1 MAASRKYPVE
11 LRERAVR
18 LYRES
23 DPKPVIAQLA
33 RQLNVHP
40 EALRNWIRQ
49 NEHEPSTLEDRPT
62 TDSNVPELLQDTR
75 NPGLPKVAIFG
86 VTSMDQLP
94 SAEQLR
100 SHPAHP
106 FEADTFAFSLF
117 ENDLDLTRILKEL
130 DPQCIVTIGDMS
142 SFKNLMAAPN
152 YIRSKWIHKDRA
164 SDLRGIDMLHCFL
177 GGALPGYFGERGVRK
192 VSVYT
197 PVYNTGQERLLRT
210 WRSLQRQSY
219 RDWEWVIVDDHSSDP
234 GTLEALQEIGADYRV
249 SIHRLEKPSG
259 NIGVLKGYLC
269 SAASGDIFLELD
281 HDDVLTPQAVSWIV
295 DAFAKHPECGV
306 AYTDWSEQFEGKL
319 EFGNYGEYYAFG
331 YGKAHW
337 EWYPEDYATFENV
350 DTRYLVQDSVHINAK
365 TIRHIVGV
373 PNHARAWTR
382 TAYHDAG
389 GYSRLHVADDY
400 ELLVRLFLT
409 TRFVHIPRLGYVQ
422 FYNTESIGNTQK
434 SRNKEIQR
442 IVRFVANHYEQRIH
456 ARLLELGVD
465 DFIWTPDGR
474 DWDRP
479 NPEPESHCSI
489 ILQS

>member
-1 MAASRKYPVE
+1 M
-11 LRERAVR
+11 
-18 LYRES
+18 
-23 DPKPVIAQLA
+23 
-33 RQLNVHP
+33 
-40 EALRNWIRQ
+40 
-49 NEHEPSTLEDRPT
+49 
-62 TDSNVPELLQDTR
+62 R

-100 SHPAHP
+100 SHPAP
-106 FEADTFAFSLF
+106 RFEADTFAFSLF
-117 ENDLDLTRILKEL
+117 ENDLDLNRILKEL
-130 DPQCIVTIGDMS
+130 DPQCIVTIGDMH
-142 SFKNLMAAPN
+142 SFKNLIAAPY
-152 YIRSKWIHKDRA
+152 YIRKKWIHKDRA

-177 GGALPGYFGERGVRK
+177 GGVLPGYFGQQAIRK

-219 RDWEWVIVDDHSSDP
+219 VDWEWVIVDDHSSDP
-234 GTLEALQEIGADYRV
+234 GTLEALEEIQADYRV
-249 SIHRLEKPSG
+249 SFHRLEKPSG
-259 NIGVLKGYLC
+259 NVGELKGYLC

-281 HDDVLTPQAVSWIV
+281 HDDVLTPHAVGWIV
-295 DAFAKHPECGV
+295 EAFAKHPECGV
-306 AYTDWSEQFEGKL
+306 AYTNWSEQYEGKQ
-319 EFGNYGEYYAFG
+319 EFHDYGTDYAFG

-337 EWYPEDYATFENV
+337 EWHPENYATFDKVE
-350 DTRYLVQDSVHINAK
+350 TQYLVQDSLRINAK

-373 PNHARAWTR
+373 PNHIRAWTR
-382 TAYHDAG
+382 KAYHDAG

-422 FYNTESIGNTQK
+422 FYNPESIGNTQH

-465 DFIWTPDGR
+465 DFIWTPNGL

-479 NPEPESHCSI
+479 RPEPESHCSI
-489 ILQS
+489 VLQS